1 MEFDIKEIQKI
12 LPQTYPFLLI
22 DRIIEFEPKKRIVSL
37 KNVSFNE
44 YFFAGHFP
52 GMPVMPG
59 VLIIEAMAQ
68 TAIIFFAKSYQAEMQ
83 KEMLYYLG
91 KVEAKFLNP
100 VFPGDQLKIEVKP
113 LKILAMM
120 GIVEA
125 SASVGD
131 KLVAKA
137 ELAFAAKAK
146 ERESK

>member
-1 MEFDIKEIQKI
+1 MELDIKEIQKI

-22 DRIIEFEPKKRIVSL
+22 DRIVEFEPKKRIVSL

-59 VLIIEAMAQ
+59 VLIIEAMGQ
-68 TAIIFFAKSYQAEMQ
+68 TAIVFFAKSYPAELQ
-83 KEMLYYLG
+83 SGTLYYLG
-91 KVEAKFLNP
+91 KVEAKFMQP

-125 SASVGD
+125 TASVGD
-131 KLVAKA
+131 KIVAKA
-137 ELAFAAKAK
+137 ELIFAAKGK
-146 ERESK
+146 ENK